1 MKKFNSIFAIATVVL
16 ATVFGLSSCEKEAY
30 NELPVPQT
38 VRNTAEEPKEQATV
52 TYEYFVGNSTLSLG
66 DVVITVEYN
75 GEKTQH
81 SVSAGESTRKA
92 YMVTAEDGM
101 DEKLDVRGKHVVIK
115 DVKVGSVVTPSFIP
129 NEEAFAALPADGT
142 TDVVLTGMVNSATRF
157 VSAEGYTNTNLS
169 KFGMPNSQ
177 VKDYIFSS
185 FASASQRIYK
195 SM

>member
-177 VKDYIFSS
+177 VKDYIFNS